1 MEPLPKTLADEIESL
16 EELDARALKKKY
28 RVMLSDATK
37 CVSSPTLR
45 AMVAYRLQEKY
56 YGRSLSE
63 DAIKWL
69 EEDCGENEP
78 RVKPKI
84 DGASGARARLI
95 RIWKGERHEAVVRS
109 DGRFEYN
116 GQIYNSL
123 SGIARAITGTQWNGR
138 LFFGVK

>member
-56 YGRSLSE
+56 YGRSLSA

-69 EEDCGENEP
+69 EED
-78 RVKPKI
+78 
-84 DGASGARARLI
+84 S
-95 RIWKGERHEAVVRS
+95 ERM
-109 DGRFEYN
+109 
-116 GQIYNSL
+116 SL
-123 SGIARAITGTQWNGR
+123 A
-138 LFFGVK
+138 

>member
-1 MEPLPKTLADEIESL
+1 MQPLPKTLADEIESL

-28 RVMLSDATK
+28 QTMLSDATK
-37 CVSSPTLR
+37 CASSQTLR
-45 AMVAYRLQEKY
+45 ALVAYRLQEKY

-69 EEDCGENEP
+69 EEDCGEDVP
-78 RVKPKI
+78 RVKPKM

-123 SGIARAITGTQWNGR
+123 SGIAKTITGTQWNGR
-138 LFFGVK
+138 LFFGIK